1 MSARPADGLKVG
13 VWLSKLR
20 PEYFVE
26 VAREAERLGYES
38 LWISEHLI
46 LPAASA
52 TSPGAAGEAHAS
64 ISPATPTFDALGYL
78 SYLAGMTSEIR
89 LGTWIYLL
97 GLRHPF
103 VSARAV
109 QTLDLVSNGR
119 VELGIGAG
127 WLAGEWQATELDFD
141 TRGRRM
147 VESLEVCRRLWREDT
162 VEHHGTFFDFGPVG
176 FEPKPV
182 QQPSPPVHL
191 GGESDVAL
199 TRAAALGDGWIGMQ
213 HTPAS
218 ARSMVDRLTALGA
231 PIGRAENP
239 FQVTVGGSIETH
251 ADRAAWEASGVTRL
265 IVSPWN
271 RSQEALDGLQR
282 LAAQLGLVP
291 RPSAA

>member
-1 MSARPADGLKVG
+1 MSAAPATTLKVG

-20 PEYFVE
+20 PQFFAD

-46 LPAASA
+46 LPAASEV
-52 TSPGAAGEAHAS
+52 SPGAAGEAHAT

-78 SYLAGMTSEIR
+78 SYLAGLTSDIR

-103 VSARAV
+103 VAARAV

-127 WLAGEWQATELDFD
+127 WLAAEWQATGLDFD
-141 TRGRRM
+141 SRGRRM

-162 VEHHGTFFDFGPVG
+162 VAHHGTFFDFGPVG

-182 QQPSPPVHL
+182 QQPSPPVHI
-191 GGESDVAL
+191 GGESDTAL
-199 TRAAALGDGWIGMQ
+199 RRAAALGDGWIGMQ
-213 HTPAS
+213 HSPES
-218 ARSMVDRLTALGA
+218 AGRVVDRLVEFGA
-231 PIGRAENP
+231 GIGRRDGS
-239 FQVTVGGSIETH
+239 FQVTVGGSIENGS
-251 ADRAAWEASGVTRL
+251 DRAAWEASGVTRL
-265 IVSPWN
+265 IASPWK
-271 RSQEALDGLQR
+271 RSHEALDGLRQ
-282 LAAQLGLVP
+282 LAAVLDLVP
-291 RPSAA
+291 RH

>member
-1 MSARPADGLKVG
+1 VKVG

-20 PEYFVE
+20 PQFFVD
-26 VAREAERLGYES
+26 VAREADRLGYES

-78 SYLAGMTSEIR
+78 SYLAGLTSGIR

-103 VSARAV
+103 VAARAV

-127 WLAGEWQATELDFD
+127 WLAGEWEATGLDFD
-141 TRGRRM
+141 SRGRRM
-147 VESLEVCRRLWREDT
+147 AESLEVCRRLWREDT
-162 VEHHGTFFDFGPVG
+162 VEHHGAFFDFGPVG

-182 QQPSPPVHL
+182 QQPSPPVHI
-191 GGESDVAL
+191 GGESGVAL
-199 TRAAALGDGWIGMQ
+199 ARAAALGDGWIGMQ
-213 HTPAS
+213 HTPES
-218 ARSMVDRLTALGA
+218 AGRTVGRLTELGA
-231 PIGRAENP
+231 AIGGPEGS
-239 FQVTVGGSIETH
+239 FQVTVGGSMETR

-271 RSQEALDGLQR
+271 RSQEALDGLRR
-282 LAAQLGLVP
+282 LAAELDLVP
-291 RPSAA
+291 RH